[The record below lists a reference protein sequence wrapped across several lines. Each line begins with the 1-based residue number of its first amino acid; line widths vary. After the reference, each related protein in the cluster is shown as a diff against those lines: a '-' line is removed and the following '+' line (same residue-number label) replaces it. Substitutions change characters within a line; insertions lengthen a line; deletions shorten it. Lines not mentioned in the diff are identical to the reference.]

1 MNTKYHCLE
10 CRKPISAGVHAFSQ
24 EIYGYSLCLKDQFYL
39 EESGATA
46 QAIDLYLAL
55 KARDFP
61 LKLEYFDGSKHI
73 DIAMPGKLYIEISQ
87 YQYLT
92 DWEMHRSRSD
102 VAGPG
107 ETKIPIILIPNDML
121 YTKKTFTRVVNELS
135 KACRVMLNSEY
146 RFSIYSAPPLTADQ
160 LQ

>member
-1 MNTKYHCLE
+1 MNTRYYCLE

-46 QAIDLYLAL
+46 QTIDLYLAL
-55 KARDFP
+55 KARNFP
-61 LKLEYFDGSKHI
+61 VKLEYFDGNKHVH
-73 DIAMPGKLYIEISQ
+73 IAMPGKLYIELSQ
-87 YQYLT
+87 YQYLP
-92 DWEMHRSRSD
+92 DWEMHCSRSGD
-102 VAGPG
+102 PG
-107 ETKIPIILIPNDML
+107 EMKIPIILIPNDML
-121 YTKKTFTRVVNELS
+121 DTRKTFTHVVNELS

-146 RFSIYSAPPLTADQ
+146 RFSIYCAPPLTADQ